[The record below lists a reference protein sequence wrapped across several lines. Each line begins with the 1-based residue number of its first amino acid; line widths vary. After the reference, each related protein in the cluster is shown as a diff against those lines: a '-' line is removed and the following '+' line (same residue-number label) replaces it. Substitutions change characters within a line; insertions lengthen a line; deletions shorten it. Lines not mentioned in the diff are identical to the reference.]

1 MAVVFW
7 GLTIMRRLIQ
17 YFSGA
22 EVSPIYYS
30 TLIGGTAGILLAAI
44 AIRHFYATVITEER
58 IKGVTLIGN
67 IAEIAWK
74 DITQVK
80 SRNIFGLECKIFEPN
95 KGSSIWVLQRL
106 DKQTEFNQ
114 FLERK
119 GLI

>member
-1 MAVVFW
+1 MKYRMNLIYILVPMAVVFW

-74 DITQVK
+74 DK
-80 SRNIFGLECKIFEPN
+80 C
-95 KGSSIWVLQRL
+95 LQY
-106 DKQTEFNQ
+106 TS
-114 FLERK
+114 
-119 GLI
+119 